1 MATED
6 HHQRSFQQDSH
17 SNSPGLA
24 RHSGFHPY
32 GQGGSGLHQ
41 YSRHQQIVPQTAVVT
56 SGYTYPNPPAAYL
69 NASHTTAQNMYQ
81 EIRSPSFGSHGGA
94 SSSPSVAQRD
104 ISKSQS
110 PASHRG
116 TVGSQ
121 MPGPS
126 RNNKHVTR
134 MAMPATQPLEENAQ
148 SSSSRWH
155 RDTSKTRTT
164 QRVAESSTPSPHPMS
179 VPYQNPYSPSQ
190 IDARP
195 IGQSVHARD
204 SARER
209 RRSAALGVDDEVA
222 GSEGSKG
229 EENNKASEEQ
239 YLSKTKGV
247 ERAKKTSTAK
257 GNVSRGLTR
266 TNADGELE
274 WRATDHG
281 DGGKVSPVR
290 LRLC

>member
-1 MATED
+1 MANEN
-6 HHQRSFQQDSH
+6 HYQRSFQQDSH
-17 SNSPGLA
+17 SNSPGFA
-24 RHSGFHPY
+24 RHSGVHPSR
-32 GQGGSGLHQ
+32 QGVGGLHQ
-41 YSRHQQIVPQTAVVT
+41 YSLHQQIVPQTAVVT
-56 SGYTYPNPPAAYL
+56 SGYTYPNPPAAYP
-69 NASHTTAQNMYQ
+69 NASHKTAQNMYQ
-81 EIRSPSFGSHGGA
+81 EIRSPSFSSYGGA

-104 ISKSQS
+104 ISMSQS

-126 RNNKHVTR
+126 RNKELATR
-134 MAMPATQPLEENAQ
+134 MAMPATQPLKENAQ

-164 QRVAESSTPSPHPMS
+164 QRIAEFHTPSPHPMS

-195 IGQSVHARD
+195 IGQSVHASD
-204 SARER
+204 SAQER

-222 GSEGSKG
+222 GSEGSKR
-229 EENNKASEEQ
+229 ENNEASEEQ
-239 YLSKTKGV
+239 HLSKTKGV
-247 ERAKKTSTAK
+247 KRAKKTSTAK
-257 GNVSRGLTR
+257 RKVSRGLTR

-274 WRATDHG
+274 WRATDDG
-281 DGGKVSPVR
+281 DGGKVSPVQ